1 MFAESHSDLIVGAS
15 DQETVIR
22 LGIFTDKQ
30 VSDKHKTITDQ
41 EHSILTLTTNPRPWL
56 GSSLYYQDNG
66 GTACAR
72 TWAWI

>member
-22 LGIFTDKQ
+22 LEIFTDRQ

-56 GSSLYYQDNG
+56 GSSLDYQDNG

-72 TWAWI
+72 TWAWT